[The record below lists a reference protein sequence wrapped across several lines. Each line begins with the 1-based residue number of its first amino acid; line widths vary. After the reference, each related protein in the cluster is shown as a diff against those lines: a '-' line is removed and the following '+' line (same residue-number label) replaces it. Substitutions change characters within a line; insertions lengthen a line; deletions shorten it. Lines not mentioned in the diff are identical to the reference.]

1 MEDRKFPFSVA
12 VNKIVLEGAFIFC
25 DHMGAENGNFWYS
38 IDGAVCKDLII
49 DYMARSCEIKNILKA
64 I

>member
-25 DHMGAENGNFWYS
+25 DHMGAENGNFWSS
-38 IDGAVCKDLII
+38 IDGAICKDLVI
-49 DYMARSCEIKNILKA
+49 DYMARQIG
-64 I
+64 